1 MASLSHG
8 KKLDV
13 GSVGIDPAAPGF
25 PDYHLGP
32 PSPHSW
38 FTSERA
44 GAPVELEIG
53 FGKGTFLLQQAKAQP
68 GVNFLGL
75 EYSRPFWAYA
85 ADRCRR
91 HGLTNVRLFRVEA
104 DFFVR
109 HYLPSACLRQVH
121 IYFPDPWPK
130 KRHHKRRL
138 IQAPFLRE
146 LARVLQ
152 PEAAVR
158 IATDHA
164 EYFQWMLDHAAA
176 VADVFDRLP
185 FDTPA
190 GPDLLVG
197 TNFEVKYRRQGRP
210 FFAVVLRKR

>member
-8 KKLDV
+8 KKLEV
-13 GSVGIDPAAPGF
+13 GCVGIDKTQL

-32 PSPHSW
+32 PSPQSW
-38 FTSERA
+38 FGPDRA

-53 FGKGTFLLQQAKAQP
+53 CGKGTFILNQAQQHPQ
-68 GVNFLGL
+68 VNFLGL

-91 HGLTNVRLFRVEA
+91 HALQNVRLFLIEA
-104 DFFVR
+104 DYFVR
-109 HYLPSACLRQVH
+109 NYLPAASLRQVH
-121 IYFPDPWPK
+121 VYFPDPWPK

-146 LARVLQ
+146 MARVL
-152 PEAAVR
+152 ENGGAVR

-176 VADVFDRLP
+176 VADLFDVLP
-185 FDTPA
+185 FDSAVGPA
-190 GPDLLVG
+190 LLVG
-197 TNFEVKYRRQGRP
+197 TNFELKYRREGRP
-210 FFAVVLRKR
+210 FYATLLRKR